1 MVIKLYNE
9 KEIKESII
17 SLRNNFTKISKKG
30 YIKGICKG
38 YSSIGRTFE
47 DQLGL
52 NENEF
57 EIPDYNG
64 IEIKTRKTYSK
75 SAITLFNATPD
86 GDELFEIE
94 RLKNSFGYP
103 CKKDR
108 KYKVLYIEAYGN
120 KLNFAGIKHQYRIE
134 VDRERE
140 KICLCVYNRSGELI
154 EKRVSWSF
162 GYLQE
167 RLLLKLNYLAVVN
180 AWNKRNDNLE
190 YFHYYKLSFY
200 KFSRFEKFINLIE
213 TGIIKITVKV
223 DIHTGKNNY
232 GKTYDYGCGF
242 SINEENLTK
251 LFKKLNY

>member
-1 MVIKLYNE
+1 MIILYNE

-17 SLRNNFTKISKKG
+17 SLRKKFTEISKKG

-57 EIPDYNG
+57 GIPDYNG
-64 IEIKTRKTYSK
+64 IEIKTRRTYSK

-94 RLKNSFGYP
+94 RLKNTFGYP

-120 KLNFAGIKHQYRIE
+120 KLSFAGIKYQYRLE
-134 VDRERE
+134 VDREKE
-140 KICLCVYNRSGELI
+140 KIYLCVYNRDNELI
-154 EKRVSWSF
+154 EKKVSWSF
-162 GYLQE
+162 KYLQE
-167 RLLLKLNYLAVVN
+167 RLMLKLNYLAVVN
-180 AWNKRNDNLE
+180 VWNKKNDNSE
-190 YFHYYKLSFY
+190 YFKYYKLSFY
-200 KFSRFEKFINLIE
+200 KLYSFENFIDLIE
-213 TGIIKITVKV
+213 AGVIKITIKV
-223 DIHTGKNNY
+223 DIHTGENNY
-232 GKTYDYGCGF
+232 GKTYDHGCGF
-242 SINEENLTK
+242 SISEGSLTK